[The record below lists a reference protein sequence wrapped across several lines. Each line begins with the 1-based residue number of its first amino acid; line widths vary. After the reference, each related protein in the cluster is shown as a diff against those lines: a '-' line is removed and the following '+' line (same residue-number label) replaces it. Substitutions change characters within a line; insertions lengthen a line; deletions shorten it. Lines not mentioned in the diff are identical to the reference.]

1 MIVEKESSLH
11 KKCVLYL
18 NTYFIFFA
26 LLCKIVCFEFTAVY
40 VIGEMTKLDGVAA
53 KSNLLPKTV
62 SSRCFLAETF

>member
-11 KKCVLYL
+11 KKCVIYL

-26 LLCKIVCFEFTAVY
+26 LQIVCFEFTAVY